1 MNAVISLSEE
11 EAARGVVTHSS
22 GNHAGAVA
30 LAARTRGIP
39 AQIVV
44 PYDTPKANQLNLLF
58 LAWLMRIAVLCKGHC
73 ELVIAYL
80 E

>member
-1 MNAVISLSEE
+1 MNAVLSLSEE
-11 EAARGVVTHSS
+11 EAARGVLTHSS

-44 PYDTPKANQLNLLF
+44 PHDTPKANLSEL
-58 LAWLMRIAVLCKGHC
+58 AVLF
-73 ELVIAYL
+73 
-80 E
+80 